1 MMEREKLHIR
11 PYQDRDEKN
20 VIELWHNCNL
30 VVPWNNPKLDIER
43 KLKVNLDLFLVG
55 LIEGK
60 VVATVMG
67 GYEGHRGWINYLAVS
82 PEIRQKG
89 VGQQMV
95 EEVEA
100 KLRKLGCPKINVQI
114 RSSNKG
120 VIEFY
125 GKVGFSVDD
134 VISMGKRL
142 ADDQKSNIS
151 SD

>member
-11 PYQDRDEKN
+11 PYQDRDEKD

-30 VVPWNNPKLDIER
+30 VVPWNDPKLDIER
-43 KLKVNLDLFLVG
+43 KLKVNPDLFLVG
-55 LIEGK
+55 LIEGN

-100 KLRKLGCPKINVQI
+100 KLRKLGCPKINIQI
-114 RSSNKG
+114 RSSNKS

-142 ADDQKSNIS
+142 VDDQKSNIS

>member
-30 VVPWNNPKLDIER
+30 VVPWNDPKLDIER
-43 KLKVNLDLFLVG
+43 KLKVNPDLFLVG

-100 KLRKLGCPKINVQI
+100 KLRKLGCPKINIQV

-142 ADDQKSNIS
+142 VDDQKSNIS
-151 SD
+151 PD

>member
-11 PYQDRDEKN
+11 PYQDRDKKN

-30 VVPWNNPKLDIER
+30 VVPWNDPKLDIER
-43 KLKVNLDLFLVG
+43 KLQVNPDLFLVG
-55 LIEGK
+55 LIEGM

-100 KLRKLGCPKINVQI
+100 KLRKLGCPKINIQI

-142 ADDQKSNIS
+142 VDDQKSNIS